1 VCGKTTPSDGNHL
14 LLVFIVYSGDPL
26 DKIPVIVGIDPGTT
40 TGIAILDMSGGIV
53 RIWSG
58 KNAGKAQISKVISRA
73 GIPVI
78 ISCDTNPPPRMVE
91 KIASTFSSRMEV
103 PKEDFL
109 RKEKYLMTRGFNSAG
124 NGEEKIFRNRHER
137 DALASA
143 LYGWGR
149 VKNLVSR
156 IDKRVSA
163 RGLDEKQRNL
173 VRTSVILGRESIDKS
188 VKRFGLA
195 GDCLLPAVA
204 D

>member
-1 VCGKTTPSDGNHL
+1 M
-14 LLVFIVYSGDPL
+14 LVFIFYSGDSL
-26 DKIPVIVGIDPGTT
+26 DKVPVIVGIDPGTT
-40 TGIAILDMSGGIV
+40 TGIAILDLDGDV
-53 RIWSG
+53 VLVWSR
-58 KNAGKAQISKVISRA
+58 KNAGKAEISKVISRA

-91 KIASTFSSRMEV
+91 RIAATFSSRLEV

-109 RKEKYLMTRGFNSAG
+109 RKEKYLMTRGFNSSG
-124 NGEEKIFRNRHER
+124 NGEEKAYRNRHER

-163 RGLDEKQRNL
+163 RGLGERERDL
-173 VRTSVILGRESIDKS
+173 VRTSVILDRESIEKS
-188 VKRFGLA
+188 IRER
-195 GDCLLPAVA
+195 
-204 D
+204 